1 MIPATPSTPAQHERY
16 ERMLQAAA
24 AVLTTG
30 GEETLQMKDLA
41 ERAGVSLA
49 ALYRY
54 FPSKDHLLLAIS
66 YSRYEGTLRRIF
78 SESPHGAT
86 ARERVT
92 DFLLRVFRAEQR
104 DQQLAAALTRV
115 LSDTRPEYRQAIYK
129 VEQLHLQVLQQAAR
143 GGDPVTD
150 EQYRVLRI
158 VADVLSA
165 ATRRWLA
172 GVSSAA
178 EARFEI
184 RVGCYLLSTPGLF
197 PGDDLTHSAS
207 TTDSRSLSRPALL
220 GCSDELA
227 VCGQVSAL
235 GPFGAADAFLAAV
248 GTAVTRVAG
257 EVADGLTRTA
267 SPPSVTCAKSTCWRV
282 SVWH

>member
-1 MIPATPSTPAQHERY
+1 MLQAAGHRYPAATGQPGDAALCLPPFDPQVESPPHEDDGSVPQAMTPTTPSTPAQHDRY

-66 YSRYEGTLRRIF
+66 YNRYEGTLRRIT
-78 SESPHGAT
+78 SETPHGGT

-92 DFLLRVFRAEQR
+92 GFLLRVFRAEQR

-129 VEQLHLQVLQQAAR
+129 VEQLQLQVLQQVAL

-158 VADVLSA
+158 VADVLGA

-197 PGDDLTHSAS
+197 PGDDLT
-207 TTDSRSLSRPALL
+207 DNP
-220 GCSDELA
+220 
-227 VCGQVSAL
+227 
-235 GPFGAADAFLAAV
+235 
-248 GTAVTRVAG
+248 
-257 EVADGLTRTA
+257 
-267 SPPSVTCAKSTCWRV
+267 
-282 SVWH
+282 

>member
-1 MIPATPSTPAQHERY
+1 MIPATPSTPAQRDRY

-24 AVLTTG
+24 AVLATG

-66 YSRYEGTLRRIF
+66 YSRYEGTLRRI
-78 SESPHGAT
+78 SAETPHGAS

-104 DQQLAAALTRV
+104 DQQLTAALARV
-115 LSDTRPEYRQAIYK
+115 LSDARPEYRQAIDK
-129 VEQLHLQVLQQAAR
+129 VDQLHLQVLQQVALD
-143 GGDPVTD
+143 GDPVTD
-150 EQYRVLRI
+150 EQCRVLRI

-197 PGDDLTHSAS
+197 PGDDL
-207 TTDSRSLSRPALL
+207 RPQ
-220 GCSDELA
+220 GT
-227 VCGQVSAL
+227 
-235 GPFGAADAFLAAV
+235 GA
-248 GTAVTRVAG
+248 T
-257 EVADGLTRTA
+257 
-267 SPPSVTCAKSTCWRV
+267 P
-282 SVWH
+282 

>member
-1 MIPATPSTPAQHERY
+1 
-16 ERMLQAAA
+16 
-24 AVLTTG
+24 
-30 GEETLQMKDLA
+30 MKDLA

-54 FPSKDHLLLAIS
+54 FPSKDHLLAIS
-66 YSRYEGTLRRIF
+66 YSRYEGTLRRIS
-78 SESPHGAT
+78 SEMPRGAT

-129 VEQLHLQVLQQAAR
+129 VEQLRLQVLQQAAL

-197 PGDDLTHSAS
+197 PGDDLTDSAS
-207 TTDSRSLSRPALL
+207 TSDARSLSRPA
-220 GCSDELA
+220 
-227 VCGQVSAL
+227 
-235 GPFGAADAFLAAV
+235 
-248 GTAVTRVAG
+248 
-257 EVADGLTRTA
+257 
-267 SPPSVTCAKSTCWRV
+267 
-282 SVWH
+282 

>member
-1 MIPATPSTPAQHERY
+1 MIPATPSTPAQRDRY

-24 AVLTTG
+24 AVLATG

-66 YSRYEGTLRRIF
+66 YSRYEGTLRRI
-78 SESPHGAT
+78 SAETPHGAS

-104 DQQLAAALTRV
+104 DQQLTAALARV
-115 LSDTRPEYRQAIYK
+115 LSDARPEYRQAIDK
-129 VEQLHLQVLQQAAR
+129 VDQLHLQVLQQVALD
-143 GGDPVTD
+143 GDPVTD
-150 EQYRVLRI
+150 EQCRVLRI

-184 RVGCYLLSTPGLF
+184 RVGCYLLSTPALF
-197 PGDDLTHSAS
+197 PGNDL
-207 TTDSRSLSRPALL
+207 RPQ
-220 GCSDELA
+220 GT
-227 VCGQVSAL
+227 
-235 GPFGAADAFLAAV
+235 GA
-248 GTAVTRVAG
+248 T
-257 EVADGLTRTA
+257 
-267 SPPSVTCAKSTCWRV
+267 P
-282 SVWH
+282 